1 MHTHASASGAHRRAP
16 AARMPSTAGYMVA
29 AGVTACALFFVL
41 WWMLQTSGDETPWV
55 PAGLAAS
62 VVMLVAVA
70 AREVVMRRA
79 WTRYLLEQDHPGLPG
94 SGESRKQRPGR
105 SAHGNRLGGNTV
117 AEAHAA
123 QLRAI
128 QKQAT
133 DADSLPA
140 STPETHLEVFHACK
154 DYLASTDETLRS
166 VVLSPESRSNLRI
179 SQERVR
185 VLQKHHLLSWSRA
198 ASQSLA
204 QEAQRR
210 VLYSNKMETARR
222 ALDCLDSALKLYPEE
237 ADLHESAAALRE
249 YIVSVKVGRWVEMAE
264 RAAFKGKY
272 SRAIDRY
279 RDALFYLSREDM
291 DEEVRSVTAERIGR
305 EIEMLR
311 ARIST
316 VKESEST
323 RGKESEDDWSVPE
336 S

>member
-1 MHTHASASGAHRRAP
+1 MNARASASGAHRRAP
-16 AARMPSTAGYMVA
+16 SARMPSTAGYMIA
-29 AGVTACALFFVL
+29 AAITAAALFFVL
-41 WWMLQTSGDETPWV
+41 WWMLQASGDESPWV

-79 WTRYLLEQDHPGLPG
+79 WTRYLLEQDQPGL
-94 SGESRKQRPGR
+94 SNSSESRKYRPSR
-105 SAHGNRLGGNTV
+105 SMHGSRPVGNSV

-123 QLRAI
+123 QFRAI
-128 QKQAT
+128 QKQSA
-133 DADSLPA
+133 DVDSLST
-140 STPETHLEVFHACK
+140 STPETHLDLFNACK
-154 DYLASTDETLRS
+154 DYLTSTDETLRS

-185 VLQKHHLLSWSRA
+185 ALKKHHLLSWARG
-198 ASQSLA
+198 ASQSLV

-210 VLYSNKMETARR
+210 VLYGDKIETARR

-237 ADLHESAAALRE
+237 TELNKSALALRE
-249 YIVSVKVGRWVEMAE
+249 YIVSMKVGRWVEMAE
-264 RAAFKGKY
+264 RAAFKGKFR
-272 SRAIDRY
+272 RAIDRY
-279 RDALFYLSREDM
+279 CDALFYLSREEM
-291 DEEVRSVTAERIGR
+291 DEAVRAETAERIGR

-316 VKESEST
+316 VKESETS
-323 RGKESEDDWSVPE
+323 SEERADGWSVPE